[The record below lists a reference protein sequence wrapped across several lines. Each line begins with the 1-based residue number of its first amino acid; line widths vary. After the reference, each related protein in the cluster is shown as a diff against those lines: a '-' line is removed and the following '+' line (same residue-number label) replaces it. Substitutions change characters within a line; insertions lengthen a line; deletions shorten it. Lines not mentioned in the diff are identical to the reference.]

1 MDRTERQKLGIKRW
15 LSASGSG
22 TCVYCTGFGKTKV
35 ALDIIELLSK
45 KTPELSVLIVVPTEV
60 LKEQWLEKIIERN
73 LIVLCDVQII
83 NSVIKQDWE
92 CDLLIQDEVHQM
104 ASTLYSTIYDKVKY
118 KLVLALTATLERLDG
133 KEEIIK
139 KYAPV
144 CDTITVDEAEK
155 NGWVSPFKEYLV
167 LIETDLSEYEK
178 LNKKFNAYFSYFQWD
193 FNVAL
198 KCVQDVF
205 FRRKWCRERNLNFKE
220 ASAMCYDWM
229 RCMRLRKQFVQSHPK
244 KLEIAKKI
252 IAARSDKKGITF
264 SSTIAD
270 AEQFKSG
277 YVLHSRQ
284 SKKKNEEIL
293 AKFKEAKT
301 GYLHSSKAADCGVD
315 IPGLQIGIILSV
327 DSSKIRKTQRV
338 GRIIRAEPGKKAE
351 LFTLVIAGTQEFGWW
366 RNSKSSVNYTI
377 ITDKQLDDVL
387 AGKEIISRRIDDNP
401 NVNFR
406 F

>member
-301 GYLHSSKAADCGVD
+301 GFLHSSKAADCGVD